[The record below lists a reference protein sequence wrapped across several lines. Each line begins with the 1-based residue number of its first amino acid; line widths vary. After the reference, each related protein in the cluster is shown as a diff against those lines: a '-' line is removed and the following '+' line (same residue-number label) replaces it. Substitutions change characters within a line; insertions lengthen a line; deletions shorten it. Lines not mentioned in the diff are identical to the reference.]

1 MQLSVGTART
11 VPSVRRLVK
20 SAIDLI
26 VAPASGALATIRYAV
41 WLDVNRR
48 GNDFSSSVL
57 SLLYFTTGSTL
68 ALSRSPV
75 EEDVQRFGV
84 ILYIL
89 PIDGN
94 GLVEITHIRMGVNGH
109 NQVFQ
114 SRCDKDS
121 KPVAMPVYLG
131 PWVSLD

>member
-1 MQLSVGTART
+1 MQLSVATTRTA
-11 VPSVRRLVK
+11 PSVRRLVK
-20 SAIDLI
+20 SVTDLI

-41 WLDVNRR
+41 C
-48 GNDFSSSVL
+48 
-57 SLLYFTTGSTL
+57 
-68 ALSRSPV
+68 SPV

-94 GLVEITHIRMGVNGH
+94 GLVEITHVRMGVNGQ
-109 NQVFQ
+109 NQVFR
-114 SRCDKDS
+114 SRCDKDN

-131 PWVSLD
+131 PWDEYLSRMQASMATVHIQDMETCAEQLGTD

>member
-1 MQLSVGTART
+1 MERTQGHAARPKLRNT
-11 VPSVRRLVK
+11 
-20 SAIDLI
+20 SAIFSLLEGEMGVAEDPFVIDLI
-26 VAPASGALATIRYAV
+26 VAAASGALATI
-41 WLDVNRR
+41 
-48 GNDFSSSVL
+48 S
-57 SLLYFTTGSTL
+57 
-68 ALSRSPV
+68 SPV

-94 GLVEITHIRMGVNGH
+94 GLVEITHVRMGVNGR
-109 NQVFQ
+109 NQVFK
-114 SRCDKDS
+114 SRCDKDN